1 MSLLRRRTEWRV
13 ERGSCCW
20 RRSRSWRRKW
30 MATWIGYA
38 KQVHLSVI
46 LLYSEDVQ
54 RIKNNRKIISDQ
66 TLRMILNF
74 RGSCVGRGE
83 DEQERQTKNHG
94 RLVFWG
100 NFDYSVQNIIWF
112 WSFLVRR
119 VLAEGKRKVVSE
131 EDELKAASG
140 IMLTLKKFKFW
151 VRRMCKQQWWFWLV
165 IILVFLNTCTVA
177 VEHHNQP
184 EWLTECL
191 CKYYFNNNFSTFN
204 ILFQFMPS

>member
-1 MSLLRRRTEWRV
+1 MYPAICTSMKLLSHYYAAIFTTGENNNFRN
-13 ERGSCCW
+13 
-20 RRSRSWRRKW
+20 K
-30 MATWIGYA
+30 ATCSY
-38 KQVHLSVI
+38 LFTSF
-46 LLYSEDVQ
+46 LFLFLYSL
-54 RIKNNRKIISDQ
+54 KYMTKI
-66 TLRMILNF
+66 T
-74 RGSCVGRGE
+74 
-83 DEQERQTKNHG
+83 
-94 RLVFWG
+94 
-100 NFDYSVQNIIWF
+100 
-112 WSFLVRR
+112 VRR

-191 CKYYFNNNFSTFN
+191 CKIINR
-204 ILFQFMPS
+204 I